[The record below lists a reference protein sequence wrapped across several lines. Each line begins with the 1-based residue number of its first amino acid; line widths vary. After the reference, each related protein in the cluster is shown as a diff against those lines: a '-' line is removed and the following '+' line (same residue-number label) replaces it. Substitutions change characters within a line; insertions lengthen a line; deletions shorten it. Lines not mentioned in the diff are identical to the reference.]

1 MFTPFIL
8 LAIAIIA
15 LGALVAWLNSP
26 GAKGRRGEAMVERT
40 LAKLDPGEYRVLH
53 NVTLPTTG
61 GHTTQID
68 HVVISRYG
76 IFVLETKHLAGW
88 IFGKAG
94 DARWTQSFGR
104 GRNFP
109 LQNPLRQN
117 HAHVKALQA
126 TTGLGDEAFES
137 LVIMT
142 GAATFK
148 TGIPKGVL
156 ALRDLLRVLR
166 AMPRQRLTD
175 TQVKAAVNAIEAARL
190 APGPETDREHIET
203 TVRRHGAG
211 NGMVETASKLYVRGL
226 AINIG
231 LKLIGVALMIA
242 VAWFAYQRID
252 SITSDFVESQQT
264 GKPAAA
270 RPAAETAP
278 LPAPATTPA
287 TGTAAAMEQAT
298 STEATAPAPEP
309 TREPAPAP
317 PARMPKDVRCAYSVD
332 TDRCA
337 CLDPRGFRFQAD
349 LAQCKARALGEA

>member
-1 MFTPFIL
+1 MIYIVL
-8 LAIAIIA
+8 VVVV
-15 LGALVAWLNSP
+15 GAVAVLTAWLNSP

-40 LAKLDPGEYRVLH
+40 LARLDPGEYRVLH

-88 IFGKAG
+88 VFGKAG
-94 DARWTQSFGR
+94 DAKWTQSFGR
-104 GRNFP
+104 HARNTF
-109 LQNPLRQN
+109 QNPLRQN
-117 HAHVKALQA
+117 HAHVKALQTA
-126 TTGLGDEAFES
+126 TGLGDEAFES

-142 GAATFK
+142 GKATFK

-156 ALRDLLRVLR
+156 ALRDLMQVLR

-211 NGMVETASKLYVRGL
+211 NGMVATASKLYFRGL

-242 VAWFAYQRID
+242 VAWFAYQRISD
-252 SITSDFVESQQT
+252 ITTDYAESQLT
-264 GKPAAA
+264 GKPAATQ
-270 RPAAETAP
+270 PAPETAP
-278 LPAPATTPA
+278 PTPVPATSPVPETTPP
-287 TGTAAAMEQAT
+287 TTAET
-298 STEATAPAPEP
+298 TPEP
-309 TREPAPAP
+309 EPAPAP
-317 PARMPKDVRCAYSVD
+317 TDIRNRMPKDVRCAYSPD

-337 CLDPRGFRFQAD
+337 CLDPRGFKYQAA
-349 LAQCKARALGEA
+349 LEQCKARALGEA